1 VSSLKARVIRSMPPL
16 ALLVFAL
23 VWGPAVFAGQPSN
36 TPTQVLLK
44 NVRPWNGGE
53 SGPKGF
59 VNVLV
64 RDNHIVVVSPDPVPV
79 ETTTMVID
87 GNGRFIMGTLTIG
100 KKANLLVVE
109 GDPTADITI
118 LASPNSAFLVMRN
131 GRIENDVPQ
140 SVVSHLTPKA
150 GKAGKAAPTA
160 AGTAPKQQTPLER
173 FQRPWNTY
181 ENEYFSTTFVAA
193 VLLDRTK
200 YDQDS
205 TGKDQVGS
213 LSDFDTGEV
222 RATRVG
228 LVGTVKLFDDP
239 WKYILAGST
248 RAFDAGFDTDTDQEW
263 IWYDWAIGIPV
274 YGGAEVRIGKQK
286 ENISHDRLMSLID
299 QQFMERASLFDAFLP
314 SRNTGV
320 VVLNDA
326 FDQRATWS
334 LGAFFDMFGERND
347 PSTESKQYVARVS
360 AVPLLN
366 NDEQELLHI
375 GLGVRYSDSADGIV
389 GFGVTPEAFFGPRF
403 VDTGIFP
410 ASSYSTL
417 ALEGGWRSGPFW
429 LQSEYIG
436 AFVESPETNDVSFN
450 GFHITGAWAMTGET
464 RGYSRRRG
472 VFTTLVPA
480 TEVTSGGAG
489 AWEAVARYSYIDLN
503 DGPIE
508 GGEMARWS
516 LGLNWYP
523 TKTVKVTAQ
532 YGLIDLDRF
541 DEQSYTHV
549 FQTRLVIL
557 LL

>member
-1 VSSLKARVIRSMPPL
+1 MPPV
-16 ALLVFAL
+16 ALLLFAL
-23 VWGPAVFAGQPSN
+23 VSAPTVFAGQPSI
-36 TPTQVLLK
+36 TSSQILIT
-44 NVRPWNGGE
+44 NVQPWNGGD
-53 SGPKGF
+53 SDPKGP

-64 RDNHIVVVSPDPVPV
+64 RDNHIVVVSPNPVPV

-140 SVVSHLTPKA
+140 SVVSHLAPKAGESAPVPTPKA
-150 GKAGKAAPTA
+150 TA
-160 AGTAPKQQTPLER
+160 AKQQTPLER
-173 FQRPWNTY
+173 LQRPWNTY
-181 ENEYFSTTFVAA
+181 ENDYFSTTFVAA

-205 TGKDQVGS
+205 KGKAQVGS

-228 LVGTVKLFDDP
+228 VVGTVKLFDDP

-248 RAFDAGFDTDTDQEW
+248 RAFDSGFDTDTDQEW
-263 IWYDWAIGIPV
+263 AWYDWAIGIPL
-274 YGGAEVRIGKQK
+274 YGGAEARIGKQK

-299 QQFMERASLFDAFLP
+299 QPFMERASLFDAFLP

-347 PSTESKQYVARVS
+347 PSTESKQYIARVS
-360 AVPLLN
+360 AVPLLSD
-366 NDEQELLHI
+366 DEKELLHI
-375 GLGVRYSDSADGIV
+375 GLGVRYSDSADGIA
-389 GFGVTPEAFFGPRF
+389 GFGITPEAFFGPRF

-417 ALEGGWRSGPFW
+417 TLEGGWRSGPVW
-429 LQSEYIG
+429 LQSEYVR
-436 AFVESPETNDVSFN
+436 AFVESPETNDVNFN
-450 GFHITGAWAMTGET
+450 GFHITGAWTITGET
-464 RGYSRRRG
+464 RGYNRRHG

-480 TEVTSGGAG
+480 TEVTNGGAG

-508 GGEMARWS
+508 GGDMARWS

-523 TKTVKVTAQ
+523 TRTVKVTAQ